1 MNAHSAVRLV
11 SHRAAPLGPTNDRIL
26 AFALGG
32 ERALRRLRPD
42 TRTLAMDGDVV
53 GTFDLAIE
61 DGREDF
67 VDALGLAG
75 ATADAVR
82 ATLAWAT
89 GHRARLAELA
99 LIWTTTDA
107 VPSRLAVGG
116 EIRDVLALAKAMPE
130 AGRQIEDLYLAGP
143 GSTAWVDDLDGLRA
157 AFPALKTLW
166 TCESVRHLPMWE
178 LATRGRRDTLAPP
191 PWVRASGVTCW
202 SIQRGRVG

>member
-67 VDALGLAG
+67 VDALGLP
-75 ATADAVR
+75 
-82 ATLAWAT
+82 
-89 GHRARLAELA
+89 AEV
-99 LIWTTTDA
+99 D
-107 VPSRLAVGG
+107 R
-116 EIRDVLALAKAMPE
+116 RY
-130 AGRQIEDLYLAGP
+130 RQGI
-143 GSTAWVDDLDGLRA
+143 
-157 AFPALKTLW
+157 
-166 TCESVRHLPMWE
+166 C
-178 LATRGRRDTLAPP
+178 RG
-191 PWVRASGVTCW
+191 
-202 SIQRGRVG
+202 